1 MEIAIHGFNTEPIA
15 AGSSVEFSCSYPSHI
30 EVTSI
35 QGWSQIWHPEP
46 KPAPLDMLPA
56 YKVRMSYPGSNGN
69 CTMKLANLTTKDAA
83 TYYFVYKYRHR
94 TADQMTCN
102 GIPGVRLHVFAS
114 PVHIVVETI
123 VSGQKTLVKDWTV
136 MEGQSILLTCS
147 RTCAENLNSYSG
159 YIWYKNRLQLNTS
172 QVNSFYLSLHPVSK
186 EDAGS
191 YVCVLIGYKDF
202 PSSAVNLI
210 VQNRPR
216 SIMSGESDDSRH
228 ENDSLPLPRSPKG
241 KSLFRFPVVLV
252 ASVCFGLA
260 VVITVAV
267 VFARIYTSGSGFQR
281 PVS

>member
-1 MEIAIHGFNTEPIA
+1 
-15 AGSSVEFSCSYPSHI
+15 
-30 EVTSI
+30 
-35 QGWSQIWHPEP
+35 
-46 KPAPLDMLPA
+46 
-56 YKVRMSYPGSNGN
+56 
-69 CTMKLANLTTKDAA
+69 
-83 TYYFVYKYRHR
+83 
-94 TADQMTCN
+94 
-102 GIPGVRLHVFAS
+102 
-114 PVHIVVETI
+114 
-123 VSGQKTLVKDWTV
+123 

-267 VFARIYTSGSGFQR
+267 LGLNIKKKKKRRRRCAASTPAAPDRNNHIYMTLNINSMSPEYDTLDAVRCSLADEADYENLPGNSLKGERGFETTR
-281 PVS
+281 HL